1 MFPLGL
7 SVVTRKVCSA
17 MKNEVL
23 VRTVVMT
30 MGAALCAWNA
40 ALAEDWPGVGK
51 YVATDASSF
60 VNPDDPATPFVL
72 GEGMLLYTGSSTL
85 TDVMMTLNVAS
96 GNGANAINVQ
106 NADTT
111 LTLAGKINH
120 TRGCF
125 VKTGPGTLA
134 LAYPGYQLLGP
145 GPQDA
150 GKLTRDVK
158 WDETTGA
165 CTNGSFAN
173 FTLDQG
179 SLVMGAPGQTN
190 EIKGMVFVGNR
201 TQSKVRLA
209 VTNGVL
215 KQSGNWLCVARGTGQ
230 TTNDA
235 EAEFYV
241 GKDARVDANQLNL
254 GYANSVS
261 SPWPR
266 SRVIVDGGTM
276 TVLSEIYSLENGN
289 GKSEMTVKNGGS
301 FANTGWNWLN
311 AGWRIQNGDGGAS
324 SVSVESAS
332 TAKTRYLAMR
342 KNSSLTVKDGSTFL
356 FDRMAPTSEDVTSIS
371 NAFFNGSTLGS
382 ENVGQALWFSGMN
395 AHHIYHPNRFF
406 VGADGLTVSTPEK
419 VNGALF
425 PPVKTASG
433 ATAANV
439 KITKTGAGSLALVLP
454 YQNPIEVKAGDLRL
468 RNRNPNTAEVP
479 SQTPTLAAGSKLVAA
494 GEEAFA
500 NITVPAGTP
509 VVLRP
514 QGLEMDMGFNWNCN
528 GWAAQRP
535 DGLLGLSDTRAV
547 SWGSAFLRQR
557 KFDVSKSFRVT
568 FDVAMLV
575 QNASSKAGGFSVCF
589 NANGSSLLGGTSDTD
604 LGYRYGSF
612 TNAANKSVAMIADV
626 NNLCFR
632 FGQNGLFVGN
642 TLGLGIAT
650 AQVGTTFDAPHNC
663 TLDYDAAA
671 GRLSLTIRFRTGI
684 ARTFTRDV
692 NLADALGASSAYF
705 GFTGSTH
712 SSNPVDYYVSNVA
725 FADADSPVA
734 QRMGG
739 NVTASAATPLVAD
752 VVARE
757 GDPALV
763 MKKLTYSDG
772 AVLDIDSAAVGGK
785 GEIGE
790 MLSLANHDEW
800 KLYSAAH
807 WLADGSLGLSYTNY
821 NAAGE
826 VQRVCGVAA
835 GKRPLPVD
843 GDWTLDFDFDFGRFG
858 GGVKADC
865 FHLGFSTRNDES
877 SQVASTG
884 FDVECRYYTYI
895 PSGTP
900 DPGPWDGTRL
910 HFRANNAAYR
920 SSDWVENCSPVCLY
934 YTMSGHFTFVHSAAE
949 KKLTIKITDDRGS
962 FTKTLTDFDL
972 RDVLGGSDTAYVR
985 FQGQVGGSW
994 TENVISNLRLSRASR
1009 RADAV
1014 AALGFDTWSGSGT
1027 VVKRGSGALAS
1038 VSNNTQNVSVKVEEG
1053 GLYLAKEQVN
1063 DVFDNDRG
1071 GWLRSD
1077 AVISDAEGGGVCVGY
1092 HATNDKSDA
1101 HYRRR
1106 LPMGRSWRLT
1116 ADLYIVGYQDWGNG
1130 GEQEGPGNA
1139 ITIFCHNDSK
1149 GLAYRGASSNS
1160 GGFGNSVQNGWALNF
1175 FVYTDAGKKQRF
1187 CWTTGGEDYSR
1198 TGRSDTFAPIIIN
1211 NRKLTHFD
1219 ITHDASAKT
1228 VKVELS
1234 QGANTHTTTFSDVNL
1249 KSMLGNNDFAWFG
1262 FGTGGGGAHG
1272 VCSWHNVRLSF
1283 PDGADADQ
1291 TANFFKNVEI
1301 TAPVSSVQVD
1311 SRRANGVFRLAPTVS
1326 VAAGSAMVARSVGL
1340 PSTLTMG
1347 TLTLG
1352 EGATVGGDANTV
1364 VKPDA
1369 LVTTG
1374 DLHVEGTTLAL
1385 NSTDAV
1391 GDDADVYLT
1400 SGAKLRLDFNGTLF
1414 VRRVYV
1420 DGVRQ
1425 PRNVFGPGTDWI
1437 DPASTGSLANG
1448 SGLMLLLR

>member
-7 SVVTRKVCSA
+7 SVVTRKVGSF

-23 VRTVVMT
+23 VRTVAMT

-40 ALAEDWPGVGK
+40 ALAAGWPGEGK

-60 VNPDDPATPFVL
+60 VNEDDPATPFEL
-72 GEGMLLYTGSSTL
+72 GEGMLLYAGSTTL

-96 GNGANAINVQ
+96 GTGANAINVQ
-106 NADTT
+106 EEDTT

-134 LAYPGYQLLGP
+134 LTYPGYQLLGP

-150 GKLTRDVK
+150 NKLTRDVM

-165 CTNGSFAN
+165 CTNGGFAY

-190 EIKGMVFVGNR
+190 EIKGMVFIGNR

-215 KQSGNWLCVARGTGQ
+215 KQSGNWLCVARGTGR

-235 EAEFYV
+235 EAEVYV
-241 GKDARVDANQLNL
+241 GKDARFEASQLNL

-276 TVLSEIYSLENGN
+276 TVASEMYSLETGN
-289 GKSEMTVKNGGS
+289 GTSEFTVKNGGS

-311 AGWRIQNGDGGAS
+311 AGWRIQNGDGGVS

-332 TAKTRYLAMR
+332 TAKTRYLAAR
-342 KNSSLTVKDGSTFL
+342 KSSSLTVKDGSTFL
-356 FDRMAPTSEDVTSIS
+356 FDRMAPTAADVTSIS
-371 NAFFNGSTLGS
+371 NVFFNGSTLGS

-395 AHHIYHPNRFF
+395 AHHIFHPNLFS
-406 VGADGLTVSTPEK
+406 VGANGLTISTPEK

-425 PPVKTASG
+425 PPIKTASG
-433 ATAANV
+433 ATAANT

-468 RNRNPNTAEVP
+468 RNRNPNMAEVP
-479 SQTPTLAAGSKLVAA
+479 SQTLALAAGSKLVAA

-514 QGLEMDMGFNWNCN
+514 QGLEMDMGNNWDCN

-575 QNASSKAGGFSVCF
+575 QNASNKAGGFSVCF

-604 LGYRYGSF
+604 IGYRYGSF

-632 FGQNGLFVGN
+632 FGQNGLFVGD
-642 TLGLGIAT
+642 TLGLGITT

-671 GRLSLTIRFRTGI
+671 GKLSLTIRFRTGI
-684 ARTFTRDV
+684 ATTFTRDV
-692 NLADALGASSAYF
+692 NLVSALGTSSAYF

-712 SSNPVDYYVSNVA
+712 SSNPVDYYVSDVA

-790 MLSLANHDEW
+790 TPSLAAANW
-800 KLYSAAH
+800 NLFGAAH

-821 NAAGE
+821 TAAGE
-826 VQRVCGVAA
+826 LQRQNGYAVSKQAY
-835 GKRPLPVD
+835 RID
-843 GDWTLDFDFDFGRFG
+843 GDWTLEFDYAFGRLG
-858 GGVKADC
+858 GSVKADC
-865 FHLGFSTRNDES
+865 VGFGL
-877 SQVASTG
+877 VARTDASGEIPSTG
-884 FDVECRYYTYI
+884 FDVQCRYYQ
-895 PSGTP
+895 SGTP
-900 DPGPWDGTRL
+900 TTGTWDSTRL
-910 HFRANNAAYR
+910 HFYVNGAAYK
-920 SSDWVENCSPVCLY
+920 SSDWVENCSPVRF
-934 YTMSGHFTFVHSAAE
+934 YTSEAGHFKYVHSAAD
-949 KKLTIKITDDRGS
+949 KTLTVTLTDSHGS
-962 FTKTLTDFDL
+962 FTKTLADFDI
-972 RDVLGGSDTAYVR
+972 RAVMNGSDTAFVR
-985 FQGQVGGSW
+985 FHGLVGGSW
-994 TENVISNLRLSRASR
+994 TENVVSNLRFSGPSFAR
-1009 RADAV
+1009 RGMAG
-1014 AALGFDTWSGSGT
+1014 ALGFDTWNGSGT

-1092 HATNDKSDA
+1092 HATNDRSDA

-1116 ADLYIVGYQDWGNG
+1116 ADLYIVGYQDWGGG
-1130 GEQEGPGNA
+1130 GEQQWPGNA

-1149 GLAYRGASSNS
+1149 GLAYRGSGGNS

-1175 FVYTDAGKKQRF
+1175 FAYSDADRKQRF
-1187 CWTTGGEDYSR
+1187 CWTTGGDDYNR
-1198 TGRSDTFAPIIIN
+1198 AGRSDTFAPVIIN

-1219 ITHDASAKT
+1219 ITHTASNKT
-1228 VKVELS
+1228 VKVVLS
-1234 QGANTHTTTFSDVNL
+1234 QGTNSHTTEFAGVDL
-1249 KSMLGNNDFAWFG
+1249 KSLLGNNDFAWFG

-1291 TANFFKNVEI
+1291 TANFFKDVEI

-1347 TLTLG
+1347 TLRLG
-1352 EGATVGGDANTV
+1352 EGATVGGDANTI

-1369 LVTTG
+1369 LVTAG